1 MLMKPLP
8 TAILAALVVA
18 LAVLGYFY
26 CQRTNEDITIH
37 VPSRRSLARRALPRL
52 RKHRIVA
59 SSVVFAIAVRSRP
72 AESVSGFRAYPSA
85 GAGLWSA
92 SGSAIQPSRSHR

>member
-37 VPSRRSLARRALPRL
+37 VPKIEIKP
-52 RKHRIVA
+52 
-59 SSVVFAIAVRSRP
+59 
-72 AESVSGFRAYPSA
+72 
-85 GAGLWSA
+85 
-92 SGSAIQPSRSHR
+92 